1 MVRVMSTALSFE
13 ETPRYLAEEQGKKSV
28 RQYFS
33 LLHHHLFCVLAS
45 SNGNVALRA
54 CCLYTC
60 TWYTVQHTTFTKT
73 SLRLSTCI
81 AKYMYMTDRLRMLL
95 QIERGDPYQMVS
107 WGLTNCI
114 MMKGAWYCQISRGYW
129 YSLQSTTKWAVHVNL
144 SYIIHNTCSKITTTM
159 VSHFASSYVF
169 HWSTF
174 FPDTP
179 LKYPPTFDCRIVLYP
194 TNRNLRDYLSW
205 RQADCH
211 INNLYNTCFWK
222 LVQSGLTTA
231 EAQKKLCVSVTL

>member
-1 MVRVMSTALSFE
+1 
-13 ETPRYLAEEQGKKSV
+13 
-28 RQYFS
+28 
-33 LLHHHLFCVLAS
+33 
-45 SNGNVALRA
+45 
-54 CCLYTC
+54 
-60 TWYTVQHTTFTKT
+60 
-73 SLRLSTCI
+73 
-81 AKYMYMTDRLRMLL
+81 
-95 QIERGDPYQMVS
+95 
-107 WGLTNCI
+107 
-114 MMKGAWYCQISRGYW
+114 
-129 YSLQSTTKWAVHVNL
+129 
-144 SYIIHNTCSKITTTM
+144 M